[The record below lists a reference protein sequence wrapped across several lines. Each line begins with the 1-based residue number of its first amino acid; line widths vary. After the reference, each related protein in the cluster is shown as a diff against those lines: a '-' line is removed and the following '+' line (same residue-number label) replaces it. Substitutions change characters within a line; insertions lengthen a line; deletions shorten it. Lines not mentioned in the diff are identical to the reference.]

1 MRSPARLPPPTLLR
15 VLPESIPDELK
26 ARDQWVCWREEPR
39 LNEDGTPSLDNDG
52 VPKLTKPPRDP
63 RTGRHAEVDEPA
75 TWVSYTEALMA
86 YDAGEYDGIGYVMT
100 ADDPYVGVDL
110 DHCRDLV
117 TGDVALWAQIII
129 DALDTYTEISPSGE
143 GLRLFA
149 RAALPVAGR
158 SRGGQGDD
166 GRGKIEMYAAG
177 HYLTVTG
184 HRDGDTASGI
194 EDREDALRDLYA
206 TIFGELPPTPEL
218 PATPVAVLTPSCVEL
233 GDEELIE
240 RARRAADG
248 VKFSAL
254 FDHGDRTSYGGDASA
269 ADMALCGL
277 LAFWTCKDAGQMNR
291 VFRRS
296 GLMRAKWDEKHA
308 ADGSTY
314 GELTVRRAISG
325 CTRIYELTKTP
336 TRTHTMREVLMT
348 QTSAPSAREV
358 QNFPTLTVMT
368 GGLRGL
374 WVIGG
379 APKSGKSTL
388 ATNIVANVACEE
400 LPVLYLDLENDTGP
414 ETRVIGERIES
425 AYGSDAPALDHLYG
439 FRRLAD
445 LEAEAAQRPGALI
458 VIDHLQ
464 LLARGEN
471 AKTATDA
478 VIHRFVD
485 WVGQGFTVLA
495 LSQVSRASY
504 GRRPMMSDFK
514 ESGGIEAAAA
524 AAMFVWRPSER
535 VPSRV
540 TVVGL
545 RHSALPPYE
554 LEMMRQ
560 NWKLIEGQR
569 LAMSSR
575 ARLSSEPQAPKL
587 TPVQQAVAKL
597 GGAATTAE
605 ILRELRLHKRR
616 KTGERRLQD
625 AVASGE
631 IVRVGKGAYAIP
643 QNIPQTSLT
652 GEGSSEGSSIR
663 AIYA

>member
-1 MRSPARLPPPTLLR
+1 MLR

-39 LNEDGTPSLDNDG
+39 LNDDGTPSLGNDG

-75 TWVSYTEALMA
+75 TWVSYTEALAA
-86 YDAGEYDGIGYVMT
+86 YERSEYDGIGYVMT
-100 ADDPYVGVDL
+100 AEDPYIGVDL
-110 DHCRDLV
+110 DHCRDPE
-117 TGDVALWAQIII
+117 TGAIEPWAKRIVER
-129 DALDTYTEISPSGE
+129 LLRSYTEVSPSGA
-143 GLRLFA
+143 GLRVFL
-149 RAALPVAGR
+149 RGTLPVTGCNKK
-158 SRGGQGDD
+158 GQGED
-166 GRGKIEMYAAG
+166 GRGGIELYGAG
-177 HYLTVTG
+177 RYLTVTG
-184 HRDGDTASGI
+184 HHLPGTPASIEARDAEINS
-194 EDREDALRDLYA
+194 LYA
-206 TIFGELPPTPEL
+206 EVFGPSETPPLPML
-218 PATPVAVLTPSCVEL
+218 PAQRRVEL
-233 GDEELIE
+233 GDEELL
-240 RARRAADG
+240 RKARAANA
-248 VKFSAL
+248 KFTAL
-254 FDHGDRTSYGGDASA
+254 LDHGDTSMYGDDASA
-269 ADMALCGL
+269 ADLALCGM
-277 LAFWTCKDAGQMNR
+277 LAYWSTRDAGQMDR
-291 VFRRS
+291 LFRRS

-358 QNFPTLTVMT
+358 QNFPTLTVMS

-400 LPVLYLDLENDTGP
+400 LPVLYLDLENDTGS

-569 LAMSSR
+569 LALSSR

-631 IVRVGKGAYAIP
+631 IVRVGKGAYAIRAIP
-643 QNIPQTSLT
+643 QNIPRTSLT
-652 GEGSSEGSSIR
+652 GEG
-663 AIYA
+663 